1 MVTCAARGSG
11 RRRRAQVSTSHRP
24 EAQGAFRRG
33 WPGAEGGKQGEGG
46 GEGGG
51 RSYQRPLR
59 HCQSDEDPVGG
70 LRPGG
75 LGTLGRPGGSHRG
88 GRTPEQGWSACRPW
102 GPAPSS
108 PLTHPHCQEAKQR
121 EFFRE
126 DLGEGPDLKGQQ
138 REKCLGRSRQQA
150 EGLQP
155 RGRRHPPTPHPRTR
169 QRRGR
174 RRLCP
179 GL

>member
-1 MVTCAARGSG
+1 MREGAREGAGHIKGLLDTACQMKTRWGS
-11 RRRRAQVSTSHRP
+11 
-24 EAQGAFRRG
+24 EA
-33 WPGAEGGKQGEGG
+33 W
-46 GEGGG
+46 
-51 RSYQRPLR
+51 
-59 HCQSDEDPVGG
+59 
-70 LRPGG
+70 RPGDAG
-75 LGTLGRPGGSHRG
+75 QTRWISGGSHRG

-155 RGRRHPPTPHPRTR
+155 RGRRHPPTP
-169 QRRGR
+169 G
-174 RRLCP
+174 P
-179 GL
+179 GNEGAGAASARAFD